1 MARRLSPFAR
11 LDKDIVLGW
20 LQAIGSHDPDVL
32 ERERT
37 ELLGPVRRS
46 WWAGAVLLIAGSWVC
61 FTWLGIPAG
70 MPVLAAAAWLLQ
82 RGKRNARAVRDAF
95 AEYGRH
101 PVSEFRSHA

>member
-1 MARRLSPFAR
+1 VARRRSPFAP
-11 LDKDIVLGW
+11 LDKDLVLGW
-20 LQAIGSHDPDVL
+20 LTATGSHDPDVL

-46 WWAGAVLLIAGSWVC
+46 WWAGAFFMIAGSWVC
-61 FTWLGIPAG
+61 FTSLGIPAG
-70 MPVLAAAAWLLQ
+70 MPFIAVAAWVLQ
-82 RGKRNARAVRDAF
+82 RGKRNAQAVREAF